1 MLAKLIKHEFKA
13 TARIFLP
20 ILGTVL
26 VLTGAAAL
34 TVKLGGILVLPGGT
48 GWGGPV
54 LGLASGLLCLL
65 TFIAMMAM
73 MTAAVVVTI
82 QRFYKNLLG
91 DEGYLMF
98 TLPVTPAQ
106 HITAKLAVGTVW
118 TLLSLALAV
127 LAAAALIFSIPGA
140 AENGMTLARFSAAFR
155 AELALPD
162 VRLRQSRT
170 LPILLRGEQ
179 FFRCPA
185 PVSCYRTIDA
195 VARRHDQHSGKRD
208 NDKHDTQIG
217 LDAVAVHIEGHE
229 NGQHCRAHDGGRQEI
244 GAAQK
249 AQGIH
254 QREQQDDASHTCPEQ
269 LFLRCN
275 GAVTDAH
282 AGKRQVAGSFQ
293 SAQAAVVQGKRRIAK
308 LG

>member
-91 DEGYLMF
+91 DEEYLMF

-127 LAAAALIFSIPGA
+127 LAAAA
-140 AENGMTLARFSAAFR
+140 
-155 AELALPD
+155 
-162 VRLRQSRT
+162 
-170 LPILLRGEQ
+170 
-179 FFRCPA
+179 
-185 PVSCYRTIDA
+185 
-195 VARRHDQHSGKRD
+195 
-208 NDKHDTQIG
+208 
-217 LDAVAVHIEGHE
+217 
-229 NGQHCRAHDGGRQEI
+229 
-244 GAAQK
+244 
-249 AQGIH
+249 
-254 QREQQDDASHTCPEQ
+254 
-269 LFLRCN
+269 
-275 GAVTDAH
+275 
-282 AGKRQVAGSFQ
+282 
-293 SAQAAVVQGKRRIAK
+293 
-308 LG
+308 

>member
-118 TLLSLALAV
+118 T
-127 LAAAALIFSIPGA
+127 IFSIPGA

-155 AELALPD
+155 AEMGTGLWMPAAVMLVLFIIGTVNTYLQLYMCMAIGGQWPTSRLGASIAAYFILNFGLQMLTVAGMLVSGVVLAATGAMDALVPM
-162 VRLRQSRT
+162 V
-170 LPILLRGEQ
+170 EHAA
-179 FFRCPA
+179 PA
-185 PVSCYRTIDA
+185 A
-195 VARRHDQHSGKRD
+195 VMC
-208 NDKHDTQIG
+208 
-217 LDAVAVHIEGHE
+217 AVM
-229 NGQHCRAHDGGRQEI
+229 
-244 GAAQK
+244 
-249 AQGIH
+249 
-254 QREQQDDASHTCPEQ
+254 
-269 LFLRCN
+269 
-275 GAVTDAH
+275 GAVGAVLLVGCVIYFCITRWLLT
-282 AGKRQVAGSFQ
+282 KRLNLA
-293 SAQAAVVQGKRRIAK
+293 
-308 LG
+308 

>member
-54 LGLASGLLCLL
+54 LGLASGLLCWL

-73 MTAAVVVTI
+73 MAAAVVVTI

-127 LAAAALIFSIPGA
+127 LAAAALLFSIPGA

-155 AELALPD
+155 AEMGTGLWMPAAVMLVFFIIGTVNTYLQLYMCMAIGGQWPTSRLGASIAAYLVLNFGLQMLTVDGMLVSGVVLAATGAMDALVPM
-162 VRLRQSRT
+162 V
-170 LPILLRGEQ
+170 EHAA
-179 FFRCPA
+179 PA
-185 PVSCYRTIDA
+185 A
-195 VARRHDQHSGKRD
+195 VMC
-208 NDKHDTQIG
+208 
-217 LDAVAVHIEGHE
+217 AVM
-229 NGQHCRAHDGGRQEI
+229 
-244 GAAQK
+244 
-249 AQGIH
+249 
-254 QREQQDDASHTCPEQ
+254 
-269 LFLRCN
+269 
-275 GAVTDAH
+275 GAVGAVLLVGCVIYFCITRWLLT
-282 AGKRQVAGSFQ
+282 KRLNLA
-293 SAQAAVVQGKRRIAK
+293 
-308 LG
+308 

>member
-106 HITAKLAVGTVW
+106 HITAKLFDVQNKRFTTITCTRCGYTELYKEMSDGAMD
-118 TLLSLALAV
+118 V
-127 LAAAALIFSIPGA
+127 LDFLI
-140 AENGMTLARFSAAFR
+140 
-155 AELALPD
+155 
-162 VRLRQSRT
+162 
-170 LPILLRGEQ
+170 
-179 FFRCPA
+179 
-185 PVSCYRTIDA
+185 
-195 VARRHDQHSGKRD
+195 
-208 NDKHDTQIG
+208 
-217 LDAVAVHIEGHE
+217 
-229 NGQHCRAHDGGRQEI
+229 GG
-244 GAAQK
+244 
-249 AQGIH
+249 
-254 QREQQDDASHTCPEQ
+254 
-269 LFLRCN
+269 
-275 GAVTDAH
+275 
-282 AGKRQVAGSFQ
+282 
-293 SAQAAVVQGKRRIAK
+293 
-308 LG
+308 

>member
-155 AELALPD
+155 AEMGTGLWMPAAVMLVLFIIGTVNTYLQLYMCMAIGGQWPTS
-162 VRLRQSRT
+162 RLGASIAAYF
-170 LPILLRGEQ
+170 ILN
-179 FFRCPA
+179 F
-185 PVSCYRTIDA
+185 
-195 VARRHDQHSGKRD
+195 
-208 NDKHDTQIG
+208 G
-217 LDAVAVHIEGHE
+217 L
-229 NGQHCRAHDGGRQEI
+229 QML
-244 GAAQK
+244 
-249 AQGIH
+249 
-254 QREQQDDASHTCPEQ
+254 T
-269 LFLRCN
+269 
-275 GAVTDAH
+275 
-282 AGKRQVAGSFQ
+282 VAGMLVSGVVL
-293 SAQAAVVQGKRRIAK
+293 AA
-308 LG
+308 

>member
-155 AELALPD
+155 AEMGTGLWMPAGRDAGAFYYRYSEHIFTALH
-162 VRLRQSRT
+162 VHGHRR
-170 LPILLRGEQ
+170 
-179 FFRCPA
+179 
-185 PVSCYRTIDA
+185 A
-195 VARRHDQHSGKRD
+195 VAHQPPGSQHRGVFY
-208 NDKHDTQIG
+208 TQFRAA
-217 LDAVAVHIEGHE
+217 DA
-229 NGQHCRAHDGGRQEI
+229 DGGRYARQRR
-244 GAAQK
+244 GACSNRGHGCAGPCGRARRTRRRDVRRNGGRGRSAAGRLCDLFLHNALVVDKAAQSRVNWYQK
-249 AQGIH
+249 EGMH
-254 QREQQDDASHTCPEQ
+254 HGT
-269 LFLRCN
+269 
-275 GAVTDAH
+275 
-282 AGKRQVAGSFQ
+282 
-293 SAQAAVVQGKRRIAK
+293 AAVCMPEVRKYGV
-308 LG
+308 

>member
-155 AELALPD
+155 AEMGTGYVDARRRDAGAFYYRYSEHIFTALH
-162 VRLRQSRT
+162 VHGHRR
-170 LPILLRGEQ
+170 
-179 FFRCPA
+179 
-185 PVSCYRTIDA
+185 A
-195 VARRHDQHSGKRD
+195 VAHQPPG
-208 NDKHDTQIG
+208 
-217 LDAVAVHIEGHE
+217 
-229 NGQHCRAHDGGRQEI
+229 GQHRGVFYTQFRAADADGGRYARQRR
-244 GAAQK
+244 GTCGDRGHGCAGPCGRARRTRRRDVRRNGGRGRSAAGRLCDLFLHNALVVDKAAQSRVNWYQK
-249 AQGIH
+249 EGMH
-254 QREQQDDASHTCPEQ
+254 HGT
-269 LFLRCN
+269 
-275 GAVTDAH
+275 
-282 AGKRQVAGSFQ
+282 
-293 SAQAAVVQGKRRIAK
+293 AAV
-308 LG
+308 

>member
-127 LAAAALIFSIPGA
+127 LAAAALLFSIPGA

-155 AELALPD
+155 AEMGTGLWMPAAVMLVFFIIGTVNTYLQLYMCMAIGGQWPTSRLGASIAAYFILNFGLQMLTVAGMLVSGVVLAATGAMDALVPM
-162 VRLRQSRT
+162 V
-170 LPILLRGEQ
+170 EHAA
-179 FFRCPA
+179 PA
-185 PVSCYRTIDA
+185 A
-195 VARRHDQHSGKRD
+195 VMC
-208 NDKHDTQIG
+208 
-217 LDAVAVHIEGHE
+217 AVM
-229 NGQHCRAHDGGRQEI
+229 
-244 GAAQK
+244 
-249 AQGIH
+249 
-254 QREQQDDASHTCPEQ
+254 
-269 LFLRCN
+269 
-275 GAVTDAH
+275 GAVGAVLLVGCVIYFCITRWLLT
-282 AGKRQVAGSFQ
+282 KRLNLA
-293 SAQAAVVQGKRRIAK
+293 
-308 LG
+308 

>member
-13 TARIFLP
+13 TACIFLP

-127 LAAAALIFSIPGA
+127 LAAAALIFSN
-140 AENGMTLARFSAAFR
+140 E
-155 AELALPD
+155 
-162 VRLRQSRT
+162 
-170 LPILLRGEQ
+170 
-179 FFRCPA
+179 
-185 PVSCYRTIDA
+185 
-195 VARRHDQHSGKRD
+195 
-208 NDKHDTQIG
+208 
-217 LDAVAVHIEGHE
+217 
-229 NGQHCRAHDGGRQEI
+229 
-244 GAAQK
+244 
-249 AQGIH
+249 
-254 QREQQDDASHTCPEQ
+254 
-269 LFLRCN
+269 
-275 GAVTDAH
+275 
-282 AGKRQVAGSFQ
+282 
-293 SAQAAVVQGKRRIAK
+293 
-308 LG
+308 

>member
-140 AENGMTLARFSAAFR
+140 AENGMTLARFSASLGLSVVFWSARGWAVVGVYAGLTFCYS
-155 AELALPD
+155 ALAAVLPALSTDLFGLPHAGVNYGFLALG
-162 VRLRQSRT
+162 QSVGS
-170 LPILLRGEQ
+170 LLFPFIANFWG
-179 FFRCPA
+179 FGPG
-185 PVSCYRTIDA
+185 
-195 VARRHDQHSGKRD
+195 RHVLA
-208 NDKHDTQIG
+208 I
-217 LDAVAVHIEGHE
+217 A
-229 NGQHCRAHDGGRQEI
+229 
-244 GAAQK
+244 GAA
-249 AQGIH
+249 AGFACIW
-254 QREQQDDASHTCPEQ
+254 
-269 LFLRCN
+269 
-275 GAVTDAH
+275 AVTP
-282 AGKRQVAGSFQ
+282 
-293 SAQAAVVQGKRRIAK
+293 VQPERPKK
-308 LG
+308 PN

>member
-155 AELALPD
+155 AEMGTGLWMPAAMMLVLFIIGTVNTYLQLYMCMAIGGQWPTS
-162 VRLRQSRT
+162 RL
-170 LPILLRGEQ
+170 G
-179 FFRCPA
+179 
-185 PVSCYRTIDA
+185 
-195 VARRHDQHSGKRD
+195 
-208 NDKHDTQIG
+208 
-217 LDAVAVHIEGHE
+217 
-229 NGQHCRAHDGGRQEI
+229 GQHRGVFYTQFRAADADGGRYARQRR
-244 GAAQK
+244 GACSNRGHGCAGPCGRARRTRRRDVRRNGGRGRSAAGRLCDLFLHNALVVDKAAQSRVNWYQK
-249 AQGIH
+249 EGMH
-254 QREQQDDASHTCPEQ
+254 HGT
-269 LFLRCN
+269 
-275 GAVTDAH
+275 
-282 AGKRQVAGSFQ
+282 
-293 SAQAAVVQGKRRIAK
+293 AAVCMPEVRKYGV
-308 LG
+308 

>member
-98 TLPVTPAQ
+98 TLPVTSRPSWPWAQ
-106 HITAKLAVGTVW
+106 CGRSFHW
-118 TLLSLALAV
+118 
-127 LAAAALIFSIPGA
+127 
-140 AENGMTLARFSAAFR
+140 RWR
-155 AELALPD
+155 CWLP
-162 VRLRQSRT
+162 L
-170 LPILLRGEQ
+170 
-179 FFRCPA
+179 
-185 PVSCYRTIDA
+185 
-195 VARRHDQHSGKRD
+195 H
-208 NDKHDTQIG
+208 
-217 LDAVAVHIEGHE
+217 
-229 NGQHCRAHDGGRQEI
+229 
-244 GAAQK
+244 
-249 AQGIH
+249 
-254 QREQQDDASHTCPEQ
+254 
-269 LFLRCN
+269 
-275 GAVTDAH
+275 
-282 AGKRQVAGSFQ
+282 
-293 SAQAAVVQGKRRIAK
+293 
-308 LG
+308 

>member
-127 LAAAALIFSIPGA
+127 LAAAALLFSIPGA

-155 AELALPD
+155 AEMGTGLWMPAAVMLVLFIIGTVNTYLQLYMCMAIGGQWPTS
-162 VRLRQSRT
+162 RLGASIAAYF
-170 LPILLRGEQ
+170 ILN
-179 FFRCPA
+179 F
-185 PVSCYRTIDA
+185 
-195 VARRHDQHSGKRD
+195 
-208 NDKHDTQIG
+208 G
-217 LDAVAVHIEGHE
+217 L
-229 NGQHCRAHDGGRQEI
+229 QML
-244 GAAQK
+244 
-249 AQGIH
+249 
-254 QREQQDDASHTCPEQ
+254 T
-269 LFLRCN
+269 
-275 GAVTDAH
+275 
-282 AGKRQVAGSFQ
+282 VAGMLVSGVVL
-293 SAQAAVVQGKRRIAK
+293 AATGAMDALVPMVEHAAPAAVMCAVMGPWAQCCWSAV
-308 LG
+308 

>member
-127 LAAAALIFSIPGA
+127 LAGCSALMGGTVQKDTEQA
-140 AENGMTLARFSAAFR
+140 K
-155 AELALPD
+155 ALMKEVD
-162 VRLRQSRT
+162 RNAYV
-170 LPILLRGEQ
+170 
-179 FFRCPA
+179 
-185 PVSCYRTIDA
+185 V
-195 VARRHDQHSGKRD
+195 
-208 NDKHDTQIG
+208 
-217 LDAVAVHIEGHE
+217 VAVLTFF
-229 NGQHCRAHDGGRQEI
+229 
-244 GAAQK
+244 
-249 AQGIH
+249 
-254 QREQQDDASHTCPEQ
+254 HT
-269 LFLRCN
+269 LTVTFL
-275 GAVTDAH
+275 
-282 AGKRQVAGSFQ
+282 
-293 SAQAAVVQGKRRIAK
+293 
-308 LG
+308 L

>member
-26 VLTGAAAL
+26 VMTGAAAL

-155 AELALPD
+155 AEMGTGLWM
-162 VRLRQSRT
+162 
-170 LPILLRGEQ
+170 
-179 FFRCPA
+179 PA
-185 PVSCYRTIDA
+185 A
-195 VARRHDQHSGKRD
+195 VMG
-208 NDKHDTQIG
+208 
-217 LDAVAVHIEGHE
+217 VAHQPPG
-229 NGQHCRAHDGGRQEI
+229 GQHRGVFYTQFRAADADGGRYARQRR
-244 GAAQK
+244 GTCGDRGHGCAGPYGRARRTRRRDVRRNGGRGRSAAGRLCDLFLHNALVVDKAAQSRVNWY
-249 AQGIH
+249 
-254 QREQQDDASHTCPEQ
+254 QREGMHHGT
-269 LFLRCN
+269 
-275 GAVTDAH
+275 
-282 AGKRQVAGSFQ
+282 
-293 SAQAAVVQGKRRIAK
+293 AAVCMPEVRKYGV
-308 LG
+308 

>member
-1 MLAKLIKHEFKA
+1 M
-13 TARIFLP
+13 
-20 ILGTVL
+20 
-26 VLTGAAAL
+26 LTGAAAL

-155 AELALPD
+155 AEMGTGLWMPAAVMLVLFIIGTVNTYLQLYMCMAIGGQWPTSRLGASIAAYFILNFGLQMLTVAGMLVSGVGLAATGAMDALVP
-162 VRLRQSRT
+162 VV
-170 LPILLRGEQ
+170 EHAA
-179 FFRCPA
+179 PA
-185 PVSCYRTIDA
+185 A
-195 VARRHDQHSGKRD
+195 VMR
-208 NDKHDTQIG
+208 
-217 LDAVAVHIEGHE
+217 AVM
-229 NGQHCRAHDGGRQEI
+229 
-244 GAAQK
+244 
-249 AQGIH
+249 
-254 QREQQDDASHTCPEQ
+254 
-269 LFLRCN
+269 
-275 GAVTDAH
+275 GAVGAVLLVGCVIYFCITRWLLT
-282 AGKRQVAGSFQ
+282 KRLNLA
-293 SAQAAVVQGKRRIAK
+293 
-308 LG
+308 

>member
-127 LAAAALIFSIPGA
+127 LAAAALIFSIPGTA
-140 AENGMTLARFSAAFR
+140 
-155 AELALPD
+155 
-162 VRLRQSRT
+162 
-170 LPILLRGEQ
+170 
-179 FFRCPA
+179 
-185 PVSCYRTIDA
+185 
-195 VARRHDQHSGKRD
+195 
-208 NDKHDTQIG
+208 
-217 LDAVAVHIEGHE
+217 
-229 NGQHCRAHDGGRQEI
+229 
-244 GAAQK
+244 
-249 AQGIH
+249 
-254 QREQQDDASHTCPEQ
+254 
-269 LFLRCN
+269 LRCSITPICRRRMTASMWTASTAPTVYMRRCAR
-275 GAVTDAH
+275 GW
-282 AGKRQVAGSFQ
+282 
-293 SAQAAVVQGKRRIAK
+293 RRIRFCWAHSSTAPR
-308 LG
+308 